1 MNKQNNHEKKPG
13 MKYLLSALVL
23 VCVIVLCFSVGKTY
37 AVITTATNVAVNTFY
52 GESESQEPDTDD
64 TDSGDTEN
72 PTEDETPTEENPSDD
87 TQKPSENE
95 TYTDTTEYPQGDET
109 TQNETYTDTTE
120 YNGGDTDTTAESG
133 ESTESSESS
142 KTSDTD
148 GAQTGDSMHLLLWSL
163 ICAAA
168 LIVLLF
174 SLWKLFRLRK
184 E

>member
-64 TDSGDTEN
+64 TDSG
-72 PTEDETPTEENPSDD
+72 D